1 MTEPLNP
8 SHVINKALVRKS
20 FDKAAPAYHKAAIL
34 QLDVAEHLLSRLDYI
49 QIQPKTILDIG
60 CGTGFITHGLKKK
73 YPKATIVSLDLSTAM
88 LKTLSK
94 LNDGWFKKSK
104 TVCADAENL
113 PFAEQQFDLIIS
125 SLTFQWCQ
133 NTQGLFEG
141 IQRCLKTDGL
151 LMFSSFGTDTL
162 KELQYAWAQVDPL
175 THVNKFED
183 MHNIGDA
190 LINMGFH
197 LPVMD
202 AERIVKYYPSAL
214 ELMRELKTIGAHN
227 VNAGRKKG
235 LTGKQGV
242 DEMSTFYDALR
253 TEQGLPATY
262 EIIYGIGWKKELT
275 IQPQATAQVVQFK
288 R

>member
-1 MTEPLNP
+1 MNQQPNPLYLIDK
-8 SHVINKALVRKS
+8 SLVRKS
-20 FDKAAPAYHKAAIL
+20 FDKAASAYHQAATL
-34 QLDVAEHLLSRLDYI
+34 QLNVAEQLLSRLDYI

-73 YPKATIVSLDLSTAM
+73 YPKATIVSLDISTAM

-113 PFAEQQFDLIIS
+113 PFAEQSFDLIIS
-125 SLTFQWCQ
+125 SMTFQWCQ
-133 NTQGLFEG
+133 NTQALFAG
-141 IQRCLKTDGL
+141 IHRCLKADGL
-151 LMFSSFGTDTL
+151 LLFSSFGTDTL
-162 KELQYAWAQVDPL
+162 KELNSAWAQVD
-175 THVNKFED
+175 TQVHVNQFED

-190 LINMGFH
+190 LINLGFH

-202 AERIVKYYPSAL
+202 AERIIQYHQNVFD
-214 ELMRELKTIGAHN
+214 LMHSLKAIGAHN
-227 VNAGRKKG
+227 INAGRKKG

-242 DEMSTFYDALR
+242 EQMQAFYETYR
-253 TEQGLPATY
+253 TDKGLPATY
-262 EIIYGIGWKKELT
+262 EVIYGIGWKKEISIPAPT
-275 IQPQATAQVVQFK
+275 SAQVVQFK